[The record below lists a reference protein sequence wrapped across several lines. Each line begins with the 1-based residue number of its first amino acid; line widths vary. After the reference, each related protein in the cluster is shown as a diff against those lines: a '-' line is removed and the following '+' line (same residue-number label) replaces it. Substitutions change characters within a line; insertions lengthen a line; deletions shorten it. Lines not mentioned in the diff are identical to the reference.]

1 MLKVEI
7 IFQDDADDDDSAF
20 PSNKRARTQTQART
34 QARTQRP
41 APAVSAVYL
50 AAADA
55 KDVQV
60 ESKDLSGKVIVVE
73 PRWYFWCNSTLC
85 CFLRARENM
94 FKSSLNPFVDS
105 RQISLSVLWCCKYWP
120 DKSSPF
126 GRLWAIRYNLGYLST
141 DDRLK
146 GNDTTFWF

>member
-1 MLKVEI
+1 MLKVKI

-20 PSNKRARTQTQART
+20 PTNKRARTQTRT

-41 APAVSAVYL
+41 APAVSSVYL

-73 PRWYFWCNSTLC
+73 PR
-85 CFLRARENM
+85 
-94 FKSSLNPFVDS
+94 
-105 RQISLSVLWCCKYWP
+105 
-120 DKSSPF
+120 
-126 GRLWAIRYNLGYLST
+126 
-141 DDRLK
+141 
-146 GNDTTFWF
+146 